1 MDIAKTYPPSFFSI
15 LGIFASFNLTKS
27 IWNSYEKYAIS
38 QIDENIYKIKGLSY
52 FVNELSYEQAE
63 SELKNLTNIISILNS
78 FKETIIQIDDEKF
91 LLFKKKSLFLINL
104 INELYLNLNEIEDI
118 HSSYKISAPVL
129 ATDWDSEADKHW
141 DEY

>member
-1 MDIAKTYPPSFFSI
+1 MNTEKTYPINIFSI
-15 LGIFASFNLTKS
+15 LGILASFDLTQS
-27 IWNSYEKYAIS
+27 IWDSYEKYAIS
-38 QIDENIYKIKGLSY
+38 QIEESIYKTKGLSY
-52 FVNELSYEQAE
+52 FINELPQEQVKN
-63 SELKNLTNIISILNS
+63 ELKNLTKIISILNS

-104 INELYLNLNEIEDI
+104 INELYINLNEIEDI